1 MISLLGTWQLLR
13 VTATDAAGQPLEHH
27 QYGPEPTGI
36 VQFGAH
42 RMQAATGDG
51 RAVLPPGVKRF
62 WSAYTGNYRFDGKV
76 LVTRVDDSNLADRIG
91 GDQVRQVRADGAG
104 VWLKPPARMVDGGM
118 QQLELYWER
127 IASP

>member
-1 MISLLGTWQLLR
+1 MISLLGTWHLLR
-13 VTATDAAGQPLEHH
+13 VTATDAAGKPLEHH

-36 VQFGAH
+36 VQFGSE

-62 WSAYTGNYRFDGKV
+62 WSAYTGNYRFDGKT
-76 LVTRVDDSNLADRIG
+76 LITRVDDSNLAERIG
-91 GDQVRQVRADGAG
+91 GDQVREVRADGVG
-104 VWLKPPARMVDGGM
+104 VWLKPPPRMVDGTL

-127 IASP
+127 IGV

>member
-13 VTATDAAGQPLEHH
+13 VRATNAAGQPLEHH

-36 VQFGAH
+36 VQFGAK

-62 WSAYTGNYRFDGKV
+62 WSAYTGNYTFDGQT
-76 LVTRVDDSNLADRIG
+76 LITRVDDSNLAERIG
-91 GDQVRQVRADGAG
+91 GDQVRKVRAEGTG
-104 VWLKPPARMVDGGM
+104 VWLKPPPRMVDGAM

-127 IASP
+127 IG

>member
-1 MISLLGTWQLLR
+1 VISLLGHWRLLR
-13 VTATDAAGQPLEHH
+13 VRATDPAGQPIINH

-36 VQFGAH
+36 VQFAAH

-51 RAVLPPGVKRF
+51 RAVLPPGTKRF
-62 WSAYTGNYRFDGKV
+62 WSAYTGTYTFDGKV
-76 LVTRVDDSNLADRIG
+76 LVTRVDDSNLLDRIG

-104 VWLKPPARMVDGGM
+104 VWLMPPARMVDGQM

-127 IASP
+127 LA

>member
-1 MISLLGTWQLLR
+1 MISLLGTWKLLR
-13 VTATDAAGQPLEHH
+13 VRATDAAGQPLEHH

-36 VQFGAH
+36 VQFGPQ

-62 WSAYTGNYRFDGKV
+62 WSGYTGNYTFDGQV

-91 GDQVRQVRADGAG
+91 GDEIG
-104 VWLKPPARMVDGGM
+104 
-118 QQLELYWER
+118 ELH
-127 IASP
+127 A